1 MKKALPSPIWALLAV
16 FVLIGLVYNVTI
28 PLFEPPDEIWHFAFA
43 NHLANGQG
51 LPHFSDEKPVFL
63 REAGQPP
70 LYYALTALAIAPFD
84 RSDFPSFVRFNA
96 SHPSITPGSTS
107 DRPNV
112 FIHTRRESWPYRGA
126 VLAVHVARLVSLVFG
141 LLTVLGVYAIARQV
155 TPDRPSLALAA
166 AGIAAFTPQFV
177 LLSNSVNN
185 DSLMAAT
192 ATWTVWVGGRL
203 IANCQLLTVNGQLK
217 NADEWKRSMGWAVGL
232 GVMLGLGLLSK
243 LSAVA
248 LIPFVG
254 LVLFATC
261 WRSPARLTFDI
272 IPRSPR
278 PKGHAG
284 PLAAVGS
291 PSRDVLRFISSRA
304 CRETFYLA
312 LSSLAA
318 AFLVAGW
325 WYVRNIVLYGD
336 PLAWQV
342 WLSDI
347 GVRQPAPAVW
357 QLIPEIPALFR
368 TYWIEFTYGQAVP
381 WLWVTLGAVVIIA
394 LASNFKFTCT
404 TRRRKCQIP
413 NSKFQIP
420 NCQSLLLLAWLGII
434 TAGVIRYMQTTPAA
448 QGRLLFPAIAA
459 TSLLLAAGLST
470 RRTSWPAYGLV
481 VGLCVLSLAAP
492 FAFVLPAFAQPL
504 ASSLPA
510 DATSTS
516 TRFGESI
523 ELVGYHLRPQQLTPG
538 AALQVST
545 YWRIDAPLDQDH
557 RLLIRLLKTD
567 GQSGGQAHFTLGSSL
582 YPTTLWLPGQI
593 VVDEH
598 TVQADSSLQSGT
610 RVALQLGVGN
620 EMTPLLGVEGTNAW
634 FSGDVAEL
642 TEIEVIAP

>member
-1 MKKALPSPIWALLAV
+1 MKKSPSPLPIVALLAI

-43 NHLANGQG
+43 NHLASGQG
-51 LPHFSDEKPVFL
+51 LPHFSGEKPVFL

-70 LYYALTALAIAPFD
+70 LYYAIAALAVAPFD
-84 RSDFPSFVRFNA
+84 RGDFPGFMRFNA

-112 FIHTRRESWPYRGA
+112 FIHTRLESWPYQGA
-126 VLAVHVARLVSLVFG
+126 VLAIHIARLVSLAFG

-155 TPDRPSLALAA
+155 APERPALATAA

-192 ATWTVWVGGRL
+192 ATWTVWAGLKLL
-203 IANCQLLTVNGQLK
+203 IVNCQLLIVNDPCSSEKVGERKKQG
-217 NADEWKRSMGWAVGL
+217 RWAVVL

-254 LVLFATC
+254 LVFLVI
-261 WRSPARLTFDI
+261 WWHSPAHSTFHI

-278 PKGHAG
+278 PEGRG
-284 PLAAVGS
+284 NL
-291 PSRDVLRFISSRA
+291 SRDVLRF
-304 CRETFYLA
+304 TFYLA
-312 LSSLAA
+312 LLTFST

-325 WYVRNIVLYGD
+325 WYVRNIALYGD

-347 GVRQPAPAVW
+347 GVRQPTPAVW
-357 QLIPEIPALFR
+357 QLVPEIPALFR

-381 WLWVTLGAVVIIA
+381 WLWVILSAITVIA
-394 LASNFKFTCT
+394 LGRCMSNGKS
-404 TRRRKCQIP
+404 QIANRVP
-413 NSKFQIP
+413 LRNGMSQIA
-420 NCQSLLLLAWLGII
+420 NHNFLLLLAWLGII
-434 TAGVIRYMQTTPAA
+434 IAGVVRYMQTTPAA

-459 TSLLLAAGLST
+459 ISLLLAAGLST
-470 RRTSWPAYGLV
+470 KRTTWPAYGLV
-481 VGLCVLSLAAP
+481 VGLCALSLAAP
-492 FAFVLPAFAQPL
+492 FTFVRPAFAYPL
-504 ASSLPA
+504 VSSLPA
-510 DATSTS
+510 DATPAS
-516 TRFGESI
+516 TRFGESL
-523 ELVGYHLRPQQLTPG
+523 ELVGYRLTPQQLTPG
-538 AALQVST
+538 AAIRVST
-545 YWRIDAPLDQDH
+545 YWRAHALLNQDH
-557 RLLIRLLKTD
+557 RLLIRLLTTD

-598 TVQADSSLQSGT
+598 TVRADSTLPSGT
-610 RVALQLGVGN
+610 EVSLQLGVGD
-620 EMTPLLGVEGTNAW
+620 EITPLLAVEGTNAW

-642 TEIEVIAP
+642 AVLEVVTP